1 MVTCRCCCCWRVH
14 FAAFG
19 IAVFRQLICF
29 ATLSPPVVFIASRP
43 PPGEPG
49 WMEVWIAIGVGPG
62 PHWHMTGR
70 TGALHGTSSM
80 EPISAVS
87 LLVTL
92 QLFCVFFLVSCSTC
106 FVSRIAGVLATL
118 SNLFYGQFWGF
129 RLRDRKVLS
138 NEPHTDFETHL
149 FPAGCGTIS
158 IHNCM
163 CIVSGCQLSRWLWRW
178 WHHAVFQLN
187 LIFCFKSILASHSH

>member
-1 MVTCRCCCCWRVH
+1 MFCDTI
-14 FAAFG
+14 AARRFYRLSSTPRG
-19 IAVFRQLICF
+19 AGLNGSLNCNRSWTW
-29 ATLSPPVVFIASRP
+29 ATLTL
-43 PPGEPG
+43 
-49 WMEVWIAIGVGPG
+49 
-62 PHWHMTGR
+62 TGR

-106 FVSRIAGVLATL
+106 FVSRIAGVLAAL

-163 CIVSGCQLSRWLWRW
+163 CIVSGCQLSR
-178 WHHAVFQLN
+178 
-187 LIFCFKSILASHSH
+187 